1 MLWYIL
7 TFVTATLVTN
17 LIANRLIRKAIMSN
31 QEKLNVIATQLGTIS
46 GQFSKGLN
54 EVSTKI
60 DQLKNQAPE
69 DLDFGPVTDKLA
81 SLALVAEA
89 LDAIVPDEI
98 DAEDPDVPEQP
109 EQPVEPTEP
118 STPEVPETPETPVE
132 VETPATEPEIA
143 TSNARGRKSAKPAN
157 ADEDP
162 KV

>member
-17 LIANRLIRKAIMSN
+17 LIASRLIRKAIMSN
-31 QEKLNVIATQLGTIS
+31 QEKLNVIATQLGAIS
-46 GQFSKGLN
+46 GQFAKGLN
-54 EVSTKI
+54 EVSVKI

-69 DLDFGPVTDKLA
+69 ELDFGPVQDKLA
-81 SLALVAEA
+81 SLGLVAEA

-98 DAEDPDVPEQP
+98 DAEDPDAP

-132 VETPATEPEIA
+132 VETPATDPEIA

-157 ADEDP
+157 ADEGP
-162 KV
+162 TV